1 MTRWKSWSVALL
13 IAVLAGV
20 CLAQDKPAK
29 PPKGAIV
36 LFNGKDL
43 SAWVSRDGKT
53 PARWEITSDGAMQ
66 VKAGTGDIMTREE
79 FGSFQLHIEFNI
91 PEMPG
96 ASGQGRGNSGVY
108 LHGLYEIQVLDSYQN
123 ETYAKGGCGAIY
135 GIKDPDKNAAKPPG
149 QWQTYDITFI
159 APKFDA
165 NGNVI
170 ANPRVTVRWNGVLV
184 HDNVEIPRITAGG
197 IDNKMRRT
205 GPILLQDHG
214 NPVKYRNIWIRPM
227 KD

>member
-1 MTRWKSWSVALL
+1 MWWKSLGVACL
-13 IAVLAGV
+13 AVLMVAMV
-20 CLAQDKPAK
+20 VAQEKPAK
-29 PPKGAIV
+29 PPKGAVV

-43 SAWVSRDGKT
+43 SAWVSRDGKS
-53 PARWEITSDGAMQ
+53 PARWEITPDGAMQ

-135 GIKDPDKNAAKPPG
+135 GIKDPDKNVARPPG

-159 APKFDA
+159 APRFDA
-165 NGNVI
+165 SGSVV

-184 HDNVEIPRITAGG
+184 HDNVEIPHITAGG
-197 IDNKMRRT
+197 IGGKMRAT
-205 GPILLQDHG
+205 GPVLLQDHG
-214 NPVKYRNIWIRPM
+214 NPVKYRNIWVKPI